1 MAHSFKLPTK
11 LGQSLTARRPGG
23 LLSGFREYFRYHGVF
38 APLVRVMRDVDFS
51 RKTMLVAAAFAI
63 PTGIVVSVQLHD
75 QWTAW
80 RTAQLQ
86 RDGWLYVHQ
95 VDRLVTAVM
104 PRRAVLDNVT
114 PEHAYAPDA
123 EMEKDIEQHYLA
135 LANMQDEVGGKFG
148 TMSQW
153 KALTEAYVRL
163 NAPPSA
169 NLGLP
174 EGHRQFFARAQALA
188 LGVTESAQLSL
199 NTDRR
204 VALLSEL
211 STHDLPRLDEAIGR
225 LHMHIGTLGKQ
236 PDRTPAMAE
245 QVLLDVAE
253 LKMALA
259 DVKTQAS
266 RFTPADGETC
276 VHGNEPFFVDGTQFA
291 QGMREFALDAGFQA
305 DAAHAL
311 QATQTL
317 HKGLRQMRGACLTQL
332 DSAMATHESHIRHR
346 LTWVSGMV
354 LLGIVLAIY
363 VMTAF
368 SRVMRGGMQLIQS
381 EVARM
386 ARGDLSGRALARGDD
401 EVADTL
407 RSLRASLARLAD
419 LFTVVRRGVSSVSHA
434 SGEISSA
441 SEDLA
446 ARIQDATQAMSGLQQ
461 GIATTLEY
469 LEANQQCVAQAVD
482 RARDVT
488 ADAGRSRRAMTHL
501 AEVIENLQRRSREI
515 GKIVSLID
523 GIAFQTNLLALN
535 ASVEA
540 AKAGTAGKGFAVV
553 ASEVRSLAQRV
564 ADAAA
569 QINKVVADSTNEIAQ
584 GQEIA
589 RGTVEAVLSTEANVT
604 EMGRILT
611 RLAEVTANGRH
622 NAENM
627 TSTLATV
634 NDNSEQTSELVV
646 QVAQAARLLRHQSL
660 KLAEQSSRFK
670 LG

>member
-1 MAHSFKLPTK
+1 MATSFKLPTI

-38 APLVRVMRDVDFS
+38 APLVRVMRDVNFS
-51 RKTMLVAAAFAI
+51 RKTLLVALAFAV
-63 PTGIVVSVQLHD
+63 PTGMVVSVQLHD
-75 QWTAW
+75 QWSAW
-80 RTAQLQ
+80 RTVQLQ
-86 RDGWLYVHQ
+86 RGGWLYVQ
-95 VDRLVTAVM
+95 QLDQLVTAVM

-114 PEHAYAPDA
+114 PEHAYEPDA
-123 EMEKDIEQHYLA
+123 ELEKDIEQRYLA
-135 LANMQDEVGGKFG
+135 LASLQDDVGGKFG
-148 TMSQW
+148 TMPQW
-153 KALTEAYVRL
+153 KALNVAYVRL

-174 EGHRQFFARAQALA
+174 EAHHQFFARAQALA
-188 LGVTESAQLSL
+188 FGITESAQLAL

-211 STHDLPRLDEAIGR
+211 STHDLPMLDEAIAR
-225 LHMHIGTLGKQ
+225 LHMHIGVLGKQ
-236 PDRTPAMAE
+236 PDRTPAMSE

-253 LKMALA
+253 VKQALA
-259 DVKTQAS
+259 NVKAQAS
-266 RFTPADGETC
+266 RVSPEAC
-276 VHGNEPFFVDGTQFA
+276 VHGNETFLSDSAQFA
-291 QGMREFALDAGFQA
+291 QNMREYALDASYQMN
-305 DAAHAL
+305 AAQAL
-311 QATQTL
+311 QATQAL
-317 HKGLRQMRGACLTQL
+317 HKGLRQIRGGCLTQL
-332 DSAMATHESHIRHR
+332 NTAMAAQASHISHR
-346 LTWVSGMV
+346 LAWTGGMV
-354 LLGIVLAIY
+354 LLGITLAMY

-407 RSLRASLARLAD
+407 RNLRTSLAKLAD
-419 LFTVVRRGVSSVSHA
+419 LFNVVRRGVSSVSHA

-446 ARIQDATQAMSGLQQ
+446 ARILDASHAMSGLQQ

-589 RGTVEAVLSTEANVT
+589 RGTVDAVLSTEANVT

-611 RLAEVTANGRH
+611 RLAEVTATGRH

-627 TSTLATV
+627 TSTLAMV